1 MEAMRQTWSDD
12 GVDYW
17 DSDPIMDR
25 LNARFDILERT
36 IKIGGAII
44 GALIL
49 SLGAIVAL
57 L

>member
-25 LNARFDILERT
+25 HNARFDTLERT

-49 SLGAIVAL
+49 ALGAIVAL